1 MIIYQRSHKFKNLN
15 ELNGTLQWFSL
26 EPSYGI
32 NSYGD
37 MLTLYILKDDAKLL
51 DIGREKN
58 RKLLVKL
65 SKEKHPQIDVDEIL
79 DPDEQYSGGAG
90 NKKAHSL
97 IKMLIGTYYDGTII
111 DDAYS
116 DDHLKGPSEIVL
128 WNLNLIEKI

>member
-51 DIGREKN
+51 DIGRETN